1 MSDLIVVG
9 FDTPDEADK
18 VLVKLAGLKKEYLI
32 DLEDAVVVVRDAE
45 GKVHLKQSLN
55 LTAIGATSGLLSGSI
70 WGGLVGLLFLN
81 PLAGFA
87 IGGALG
93 AGAGALS
100 GSLTDYGIDDD
111 FIKSLGNTIP
121 NNSSALF
128 ILVRKVQPEKVL
140 AEFGLRGRV
149 LKTSLSPAGAEAP
162 GGSLRRPD
170 AFAASRNVLRRFG
183 RVIFPAG
190 ARASCLQV
198 ESLEGR

>member
-9 FDTPDEADK
+9 FDSPEEADR
-18 VLVKLAGLKKEYLI
+18 VLVRLAGLKKEYLI
-32 DLEDAVVVVRDAE
+32 DLEDAVVVVRDTE

-55 LTAIGATSGLLSGSI
+55 LTAVGATSGLLSGSL

-100 GSLTDYGIDDD
+100 GSLSDYGIDDE

-140 AEFGLRGRV
+140 AEFPDLRGRV
-149 LKTSLSPAGAEAP
+149 LKTSLSPEQEQKLQAALSGA
-162 GGSLRRPD
+162 S
-170 AFAASRNVLRRFG
+170 AASP
-183 RVIFPAG
+183 PAG
-190 ARASCLQV
+190 SF
-198 ESLEGR
+198 

>member
-1 MSDLIVVG
+1 MSDLIVIG
-9 FDTPDEADK
+9 FDSTEEADK
-18 VLVKLAGLKKEYLI
+18 VLLKLNSLRKEYLI

-45 GKVHLKQSLN
+45 GKVHLKQSIN
-55 LTAIGATSGLLSGSI
+55 LPTVGAASGLLSGSL

-100 GSLTDYGIDDD
+100 GSLADYGIDDD
-111 FIKSLGNTIP
+111 FIKSLGSTIP

-140 AEFGLRGRV
+140 AELSGLRGRV
-149 LKTSLSPAGAEAP
+149 LKTSLSPEQEQKLQAALSDVQTPSPQAGT
-162 GGSLRRPD
+162 
-170 AFAASRNVLRRFG
+170 F
-183 RVIFPAG
+183 
-190 ARASCLQV
+190 
-198 ESLEGR
+198 

>member
-32 DLEDAVVVVRDAE
+32 DLEDAVVVVRDEA

-55 LTAIGATSGLLSGSI
+55 LTAVGASTGLLSGAL

-87 IGGALG
+87 IGGAVG

-100 GSLTDYGIDDD
+100 GSLSDYGIDDN
-111 FIKSLGNTIP
+111 FIKSLGETIP

-128 ILVRKVQPEKVL
+128 VLVRKVQPEKVL
-140 AEFGLRGRV
+140 AEFQGLRGRV
-149 LKTSLSPAGAEAP
+149 LKTSLSPEQEKRLQEALSGVSGAAP
-162 GGSLRRPD
+162 ATP
-170 AFAASRNVLRRFG
+170 AA
-183 RVIFPAG
+183 
-190 ARASCLQV
+190 
-198 ESLEGR
+198 

>member
-1 MSDLIVVG
+1 MSDLIVIG
-9 FDTPDEADK
+9 FDTPEEADR
-18 VLVKLAGLKKEYLI
+18 VLLKLHSLKKEYLI

-55 LTAIGATSGLLSGSI
+55 LTTVGAASGLLSGSL

-100 GSLTDYGIDDD
+100 GSLADYGIDDE
-111 FIKSLGNTIP
+111 FIKSLGSTIP

-140 AEFGLRGRV
+140 AELSGLRGRV
-149 LKTSLSPAGAEAP
+149 LKTSLSPEQEQKLQAALSEAQTPSPQAG
-162 GGSLRRPD
+162 S
-170 AFAASRNVLRRFG
+170 F
-183 RVIFPAG
+183 
-190 ARASCLQV
+190 
-198 ESLEGR
+198 

>member
-1 MSDLIVVG
+1 MSELIVVG
-9 FDTPDEADK
+9 FDSPEEADR
-18 VLVKLAGLKKEYLI
+18 VLVRLAGLKKEYLI
-32 DLEDAVVVVRDAE
+32 DLEDAVVVVRDTE

-55 LTAIGATSGLLSGSI
+55 LTAVGATSGLLSGSI

-100 GSLTDYGIDDD
+100 GSLTDYGIDDE

-140 AEFGLRGRV
+140 AEFPDLRGRV
-149 LKTSLSPAGAEAP
+149 LKTSLSPEQEKNLQAALSGAA
-162 GGSLRRPD
+162 
-170 AFAASRNVLRRFG
+170 AASP
-183 RVIFPAG
+183 PAG
-190 ARASCLQV
+190 SF
-198 ESLEGR
+198 

>member
-9 FDTPDEADK
+9 FDSTDEADK
-18 VLVKLAGLKKEYLI
+18 VLLKLNSLRKEYLI

-55 LTAIGATSGLLSGSI
+55 LTAVGATSGLLSGSL

-81 PLAGFA
+81 PIAGFA

-100 GSLTDYGIDDD
+100 GSLADYGIDDE

-121 NNSSALF
+121 NGSSALF
-128 ILVRKVQPEKVL
+128 VLVRKVQPEKVL
-140 AEFGLRGRV
+140 AEFSGLRGRV
-149 LKTSLSPAGAEAP
+149 LKTSLSPEQEQRLQAALSQAQTPSPQAGK
-162 GGSLRRPD
+162 
-170 AFAASRNVLRRFG
+170 F
-183 RVIFPAG
+183 
-190 ARASCLQV
+190 
-198 ESLEGR
+198 

>member
-1 MSDLIVVG
+1 MSDLIVIG
-9 FDTPDEADK
+9 FDSTEEADK
-18 VLVKLAGLKKEYLI
+18 VLLKLSSLRKEYLI
-32 DLEDAVVVVRDAE
+32 DLEDAVVVVRDAD
-45 GKVHLKQSLN
+45 GKVHLKQSFN
-55 LTAIGATSGLLSGSI
+55 LTAAGATSGLLSGSL

-100 GSLTDYGIDDD
+100 GSLVDYGIDDN

-140 AEFGLRGRV
+140 AELSGLRGRV
-149 LKTSLSPAGAEAP
+149 LKTSLSPEQEQKLQAALMDAQTPSPQP
-162 GGSLRRPD
+162 GT
-170 AFAASRNVLRRFG
+170 F
-183 RVIFPAG
+183 
-190 ARASCLQV
+190 
-198 ESLEGR
+198 

>member
-9 FDTPDEADK
+9 FDSPEEADR
-18 VLVKLAGLKKEYLI
+18 VLVRLAGLKKEYLI
-32 DLEDAVVVVRDAE
+32 DLEDAVVVVRDTE

-55 LTAIGATSGLLSGSI
+55 LTAVGATSGLLSGSL

-100 GSLTDYGIDDD
+100 GSLSDYGIDDE
-111 FIKSLGNTIP
+111 FIESLGNTIP

-140 AEFGLRGRV
+140 AEFPDLRGRV
-149 LKTSLSPAGAEAP
+149 LKTSLSPEQEQKLQAALSGATAAAP
-162 GGSLRRPD
+162 
-170 AFAASRNVLRRFG
+170 
-183 RVIFPAG
+183 PAG
-190 ARASCLQV
+190 A
-198 ESLEGR
+198 

>member
-1 MSDLIVVG
+1 MSELIVVG
-9 FDTPDEADK
+9 FDSPEEADR
-18 VLVKLAGLKKEYLI
+18 VLVRLAGLKKEYLI
-32 DLEDAVVVVRDAE
+32 DLEDAVVVVRDTE

-55 LTAIGATSGLLSGSI
+55 LTAVGATSGLLSGSI

-100 GSLTDYGIDDD
+100 GSLTDYGIDDE

-140 AEFGLRGRV
+140 AEFPDLRGRV
-149 LKTSLSPAGAEAP
+149 LKTSLSPEQEQKLQAALSGA
-162 GGSLRRPD
+162 
-170 AFAASRNVLRRFG
+170 AASSP
-183 RVIFPAG
+183 PAG
-190 ARASCLQV
+190 SF
-198 ESLEGR
+198 